1 MRGGASIRLRM
12 EQLLSLLADGGART
26 RRSTSPGVP
35 SRVQTGATDELAH
48 LRLHVAHGL
57 DEHSLP
63 NAPDATTP
71 TLAVLAKR
79 AGSRTVGGMPRC
91 VPFVHTAV
99 AVST

>member
-12 EQLLSLLADGGART
+12 EQLLSRLADSGACT
-26 RRSTSPGVP
+26 RWSTSRV
-35 SRVQTGATDELAH
+35 SRAV
-48 LRLHVAHGL
+48 
-57 DEHSLP
+57 P
-63 NAPDATTP
+63 NAPDGTTP
-71 TLAVLAKR
+71 TLAVLAKQ